1 MNPRVLAGLMLIFT
15 GISAWQVTRIPASP
29 LYAAVGAT
37 LMPTLITGLLGVLS
51 LFYAISSA
59 RGTAPDAAKQ
69 PGQEPLPGSLVRLA
83 CFVGGCLAFCLL
95 VEVIGFWLAAA
106 IGGMGVARGFDARAN
121 ARTLANCAA
130 IALAF
135 WLLFTVVLGIDL
147 GPLLPGLA
155 DGLPLSAMR
164 PASWSP

>member
-1 MNPRVLAGLMLIFT
+1 MLIFT

-29 LYAAVGAT
+29 MYAEVGAT
-37 LMPTLITGLLGVLS
+37 LVPALITGLLGLLS
-51 LFYAISSA
+51 VFY
-59 RGTAPDAAKQ
+59 AAKQ

-106 IGGMGVARGFDARAN
+106 IGGMGVARGFDARVN
-121 ARTLANCAA
+121 TRTLANCAA

-155 DGLPLSAMR
+155 DGQPLSAMR
-164 PASWSP
+164 SASWSR